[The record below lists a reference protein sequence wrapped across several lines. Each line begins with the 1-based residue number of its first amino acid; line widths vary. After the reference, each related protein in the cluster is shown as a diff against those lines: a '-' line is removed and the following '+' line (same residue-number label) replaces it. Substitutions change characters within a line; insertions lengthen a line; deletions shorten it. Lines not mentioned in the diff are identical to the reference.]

1 MVGAN
6 GGSGGG
12 GDGGGGGGRPRT
24 ADDIL
29 FVTLFNGQG
38 HVLCTNIIKVTT
50 YLHVAYIM

>member
-12 GDGGGGGGRPRT
+12 GDGGGGRPRT